1 MSVNG
6 LVGSAAIAL
15 ALAGTIAGA
24 CKRTGASGTPET
36 SAIPNNSVRDNNTAA
51 AFSSNEII
59 SPRKLGAELAAC

>member
-24 CKRTGASGTPET
+24 CKRTGASGTPEM
-36 SAIPNNSVRDNNTAA
+36 SAIPNNNSASDNAVSAFNSSGKSSRDLGTA
-51 AFSSNEII
+51 
-59 SPRKLGAELAAC
+59 LAA